1 MYFFGRKNELS
12 ELNNIFNQSNSALIK
27 VDGRRRVGKTSLVQH
42 FIQDKINKG
51 HNIVNFS
58 FIGNNTYS
66 SLENIKY
73 NLKILTA
80 TLDKVVSDLN
90 NGNPIFDN
98 HLMIEELKNHVSKE
112 VKNVKNWIDFFFLL
126 EHVVDSLYSNG
137 KNNNIKIMI
146 FFDEIAWYSN
156 NNKFIAALSNTYN
169 RNWYKLDAMMIFMAT
184 SVSSWFN
191 LKFNK
196 MDSFYARISASITLK
211 PFTID
216 EIYSYCKKQNP
227 NINTIDVI
235 KYYLIFGGVIKYYQ
249 YLQLN
254 KNYEYNLNHI
264 VKNKSMI
271 LESELQILF
280 DNLFGVKKKIN
291 YYHDVLEILC
301 CSKSLNF
308 QQIINKLMDKNKIEY
323 SSMLESEIRFILQ
336 TLTDSHLLL
345 KSQQKD
351 RKQNCNYM
359 ICDQFIYFNYYWNK
373 IANLSSL
380 TIQDQ
385 FYSTWKG
392 AAFEIMVIYN
402 HHIITNQFNHQHG
415 SYQLLLNWMSD
426 KELNNNRKA
435 NKKQFN
441 KNIIH
446 KGKAQ
451 IDILIK
457 ETFKHSEMFNIVE
470 CKCYE
475 SNSAGFVFD
484 ASAEDE
490 IYTKYECLMLDLI
503 KERNGNSNYSH
514 DNKPNINIVYVV
526 IDEYKNRFVNSNN
539 GNLFDNINQKI
550 KFISV
555 KEYLE
560 A

>member
-1 MYFFGRKNELS
+1 M
-12 ELNNIFNQSNSALIK
+12 NQTLHITTYYRCKIN
-27 VDGRRRVGKTSLVQH
+27 GRRRVGKTSLVQH

-80 TLDKVVSDLN
+80 TLDKVILDLT

-98 HLMIEELKNHVSKE
+98 HLMIEELKNHVSQE

-126 EHVVDSLYSNG
+126 EYVIDSLYSNG

-475 SNSAGFVFD
+475 SNSTGFVFD

-503 KERNGNSNYSH
+503 KERNSNSNYSH

>member
-1 MYFFGRKNELS
+1 MRM
-12 ELNNIFNQSNSALIK
+12 
-27 VDGRRRVGKTSLVQH
+27 H
-42 FIQDKINKG
+42 IQ
-51 HNIVNFS
+51 
-58 FIGNNTYS
+58 Y
-66 SLENIKY
+66 
-73 NLKILTA
+73 A
-80 TLDKVVSDLN
+80 T
-90 NGNPIFDN
+90 
-98 HLMIEELKNHVSKE
+98 
-112 VKNVKNWIDFFFLL
+112 
-126 EHVVDSLYSNG
+126 
-137 KNNNIKIMI
+137 
-146 FFDEIAWYSN
+146 
-156 NNKFIAALSNTYN
+156 
-169 RNWYKLDAMMIFMAT
+169 
-184 SVSSWFN
+184 
-191 LKFNK
+191 
-196 MDSFYARISASITLK
+196 
-211 PFTID
+211 
-216 EIYSYCKKQNP
+216 
-227 NINTIDVI
+227 
-235 KYYLIFGGVIKYYQ
+235 VIKYYQ

-323 SSMLESEIRFILQ
+323 TSMLESEIRFILQ

-402 HHIITNQFNHQHG
+402 HHIITNQFNHQHS

-475 SNSAGFVFD
+475 SNSTGFVFD
-484 ASAEDE
+484 ASEEDE

-503 KERNGNSNYSH
+503 KERNSNSNYSH

>member
-1 MYFFGRKNELS
+1 MYFFGRKNELN
-12 ELNNIFNQSNSALIK
+12 ELNNIFNQSTGALIK

-51 HNIVNFS
+51 YNVVSFS

-73 NLKILTA
+73 NLKILTT
-80 TLDKVVSDLN
+80 TLDKVVFNLN
-90 NGNPIFDN
+90 NVNQIFDN
-98 HLMIEELKNHVSKE
+98 HLMILELKNYVLQE
-112 VKNVKNWIDFFFLL
+112 VKKIKNWIDFFFLL
-126 EHVVDSLYSNG
+126 EHVVDSLYKHG
-137 KNNNIKIMI
+137 KSKNIKIMI

-169 RNWYKLDAMMIFMAT
+169 RNWYNLDSLMIFMAT

-196 MDSFYARISASITLK
+196 MDSFYARISVSITLK

-216 EIYSYCKKQNP
+216 EIYSYCKNQNP
-227 NINTIDVI
+227 NINTLDVI

-264 VKNKSMI
+264 VNNKTMI

-291 YYHDVLEILC
+291 YYHDILEILC

-308 QQIINKLMDKNKIEY
+308 QQIINKLMDKNKIEHTA
-323 SSMLESEIRFILQ
+323 SLEAEVRFILQ

-351 RKQNCNYM
+351 RKQNSNYM

-392 AAFEIMVIYN
+392 SAFEIMVVYN
-402 HHIITNQFNHQHG
+402 HHIITNQFNHQ

-426 KELNNNRKA
+426 KELNSNRKA
-435 NKKQFN
+435 SKKQFN
-441 KNIIH
+441 KNIIN

-475 SNSAGFVFD
+475 SNSAGFIFD

-490 IYTKYECLMLDLI
+490 IYTKYECLTLDLI
-503 KERNGNSNYSH
+503 KDRNGHSIKYSH
-514 DNKPNINIVYVV
+514 DNKPNINIIYVV
-526 IDEYKNRFVNSNN
+526 IDEYKNRFINSNN